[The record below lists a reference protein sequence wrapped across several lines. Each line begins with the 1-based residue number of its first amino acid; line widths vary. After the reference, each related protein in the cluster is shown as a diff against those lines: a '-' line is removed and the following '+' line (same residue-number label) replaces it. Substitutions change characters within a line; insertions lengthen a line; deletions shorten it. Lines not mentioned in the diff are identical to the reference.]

1 MIKLVVA
8 LIVIGVMVRLAWKLL
23 NWAWLKPKKL
33 EKWLREEGFDGT
45 PYKLLIG
52 DFIQQAKMMKESRLK
67 ASPITHDITPLVM
80 PFDHH
85 IVKTYGKRSYLW
97 FGPVPR
103 VFIMDPQLIKDIFLR
118 PFDFEKP
125 HPDPLRDSIVGGIVT
140 AEGEKWH
147 KERQIINP
155 AFLLKHI
162 QNMFPLII
170 LSCNSMIEKWE
181 KLTLRGGLTEV
192 DVCPFIDNLAGD
204 VISRTAFGSC
214 YEEGHVIFR
223 ILREQTE
230 YAIENIV
237 MIFLPGGRSIP
248 TRANRKYKD
257 NEKELQAILRKI
269 IDKRNKSLKIG
280 EDSCDDLLGTLLKS
294 NAKAMEGNGVGM
306 SLEDVIEECKTFYN
320 AGSETTSRLIAWTMV
335 CLCLH
340 PEWQIKARQ
349 EVQEVFGSRELDFES
364 LKQLKIVTM
373 ILNEVLRLY
382 PPVVMVTRATTKET
396 ELGNMMM
403 PAGIQIA
410 IPILEIHHDR
420 EIWGEDA
427 SEFKPER
434 FTNGIGDATKDR
446 GSHSFLPFTGGPRIC
461 IGQNF
466 AMVEAKVAIVKILQR
481 FSFEL
486 SPSYKH
492 SLTPVFTLT
501 PNFGVHV
508 VLRTI

>member
-85 IVKTYGKRSYLW
+85 IVKTY
-97 FGPVPR
+97 
-103 VFIMDPQLIKDIFLR
+103 
-118 PFDFEKP
+118 
-125 HPDPLRDSIVGGIVT
+125 
-140 AEGEKWH
+140 
-147 KERQIINP
+147 
-155 AFLLKHI
+155 
-162 QNMFPLII
+162 
-170 LSCNSMIEKWE
+170 
-181 KLTLRGGLTEV
+181 EV